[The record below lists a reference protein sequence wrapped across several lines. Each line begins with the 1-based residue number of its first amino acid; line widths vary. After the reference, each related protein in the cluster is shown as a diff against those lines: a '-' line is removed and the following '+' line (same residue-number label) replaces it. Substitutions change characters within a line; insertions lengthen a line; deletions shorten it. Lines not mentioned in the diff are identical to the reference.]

1 MDFSAMDLSALTPFC
16 VADAVAEVA
25 AHGRI
30 PFQLAR
36 VDALVQ
42 RVNGTC
48 HEDNDM
54 LDSGIPSLIFI
65 NNVTTGTTRTKLAGS
80 VTGWTP
86 YPTKDVFMRLV
97 DYKLPLVVLLLQ
109 APHAPL
115 GAGLGFFS
123 RLHLFASP
131 VDTLGAYMFT
141 LAERYSILVSVRDA
155 MARMAGNGQPP
166 DEAGARAVTM
176 VLITYAAEGRQV
188 TSEEE

>member
-1 MDFSAMDLSALTPFC
+1 MDLSAMDLSTRIPFC
-16 VADAVAEVA
+16 MVDAVAHAA

-36 VDALVQ
+36 VDDLVQ
-42 RVNGTC
+42 HVNSTC
-48 HEDNDM
+48 RKDM

-65 NNVTTGTTRTKLAGS
+65 NNVTTGMTDPALAGS
-80 VTGWTP
+80 VTGWTT
-86 YPTKDVFMRLV
+86 YPTKDVFIRLV

-115 GAGLGFFS
+115 GVGLGFFS

-131 VDTLGAYMFT
+131 VDTLGGYMFT
-141 LAERYSILVSVRDA
+141 LAERYSILVSVRAA
-155 MARMAGNGQPP
+155 MARLAGEGQPP